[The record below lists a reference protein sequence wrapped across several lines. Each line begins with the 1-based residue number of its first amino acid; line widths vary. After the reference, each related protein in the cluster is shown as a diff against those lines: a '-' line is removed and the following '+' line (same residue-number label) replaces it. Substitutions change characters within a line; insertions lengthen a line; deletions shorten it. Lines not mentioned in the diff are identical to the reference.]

1 MKLREGVRDGSG
13 MVRSRIFL
21 SKCKRQGG
29 SVGEGSGGGVSVCK
43 GGVCLVNT
51 DETESIYPLSCS
63 AHIDCRGH

>member
-29 SVGEGSGGGVSVCK
+29 SVGEGSGGGVSVCHE
-43 GGVCLVNT
+43 GVFVWLIQT
-51 DETESIYPLSCS
+51 KQSRFT
-63 AHIDCRGH
+63 H